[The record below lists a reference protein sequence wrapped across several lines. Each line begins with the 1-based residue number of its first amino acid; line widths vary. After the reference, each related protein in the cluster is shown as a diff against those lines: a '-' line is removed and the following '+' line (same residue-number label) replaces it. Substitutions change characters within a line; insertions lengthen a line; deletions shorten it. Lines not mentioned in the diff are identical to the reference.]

1 MPRFCYFP
9 LFLLWLLAAPASAQV
24 IKGRVSDAK
33 TGQPLPFVNIGVVGK
48 ALGTVTNEQGQY
60 QLTFQESLAAD
71 TVRISY
77 LGYRA
82 LKVPLRQLSALPN
95 ILLSLSPVSLAE
107 VQVSAKNAFRRVR
120 TLGFTGNSETATL
133 TINSKD
139 LGAEIGTVINL
150 KHKPT
155 KVLTTNFNVAYNR
168 VGKFTF
174 RVNLYRLGTDGK
186 PTDEKLLRR
195 EIVVNTEVTK
205 GPITI
210 DLTPD
215 KLILDEDFF
224 LAVEWVG
231 GANAAALQKGLA
243 FSAGLGYTNNDIYYR
258 AVSQDTWQRLSAGA
272 VLAGMQPKLSFFVTA
287 LE

>member
-1 MPRFCYFP
+1 MQRLCF
-9 LFLLWLLAAPASAQV
+9 LVFLLALVATSARAQL
-24 IKGRVSDAK
+24 IKGLVSDAK

-82 LKVPLRQLSALPN
+82 LKMPLRQLRALPN
-95 ILLSLSPVSLAE
+95 ILLSSTPVSLAE
-107 VQVSAKNAFRRVR
+107 VQVSAKNAFRRAR

-155 KVLTTNFNVAYNR
+155 KVLTTNFNVAST
-168 VGKFTF
+168 G
-174 RVNLYRLGTDGK
+174 
-186 PTDEKLLRR
+186 
-195 EIVVNTEVTK
+195 
-205 GPITI
+205 
-210 DLTPD
+210 
-215 KLILDEDFF
+215 
-224 LAVEWVG
+224 
-231 GANAAALQKGLA
+231 
-243 FSAGLGYTNNDIYYR
+243 
-258 AVSQDTWQRLSAGA
+258 
-272 VLAGMQPKLSFFVTA
+272 
-287 LE
+287 

>member
-9 LFLLWLLAAPASAQV
+9 LFLLWLLAASASAQV
-24 IKGRVSDAK
+24 IKGGVTDSK
-33 TGQPLPFVNIGVVGK
+33 TGQPLPYVNIGVMSK
-48 ALGTVTNEQGQY
+48 ALGTVTNGQGQY
-60 QLTFQESLAAD
+60 QLAFQESLAAD

-77 LGYRA
+77 LGYRT
-82 LKVPLRQLSALPN
+82 LKMPLRELNALPN
-95 ILLSLSPVSLAE
+95 ILLSPTPVSLAE
-107 VQVSAKNAFRRVR
+107 VQVSGKNAFRRAR
-120 TLGFTGNSETATL
+120 TLGFAGNSETTTL

-174 RVNLYRLGTDGK
+174 RVNLYRLGADGK
-186 PTDEKLLRR
+186 PTDEKLLHR
-195 EIVVNTEVTK
+195 EIVVNTEVAK

-215 KLILDEDFF
+215 NLILDEDFF
-224 LAVEWVG
+224 LTVEWVG

-243 FSAGLGYTNNDIYYR
+243 FSAGLGYANNDIYYR

-287 LE
+287 LD

>member
-1 MPRFCYFP
+1 MQRLCF
-9 LFLLWLLAAPASAQV
+9 LVFLLALVATSARAQL
-24 IKGRVSDAK
+24 IKGRVSDVK

-77 LGYRA
+77 LGYQA
-82 LKVPLRQLSALPN
+82 LKLPLRQLSAQPN
-95 ILLSLSPVSLAE
+95 VLLSSAPVSLSE
-107 VQVSAKNAFRRVR
+107 VQVSAKNAFRRAR

-174 RVNLYRLGTDGK
+174 RVNLYRLGADGK

-195 EIVVNTEVTK
+195 EIVVNTEVAK

-224 LAVEWVG
+224 LAVEWIG
-231 GANAAALQKGLA
+231 GADAAALQKGLA
-243 FSAGLGYTNNDIYYR
+243 FSAGLGYANNDIYYR

-287 LE
+287 QD

>member
-1 MPRFCYFP
+1 MQRLYF
-9 LFLLWLLAAPASAQV
+9 LVFLLVLGASSAHAQLL
-24 IKGRVSDAK
+24 KGRVSDAK

-60 QLTFQESLAAD
+60 QLTFQESLSAD

-77 LGYRA
+77 LGYQA
-82 LKVPLRQLSALPN
+82 LKLPLRQLSAQPN
-95 ILLSLSPVSLAE
+95 VLLSSAPVSLSE
-107 VQVSAKNAFRRVR
+107 VQVSAKNAFRRAR

-174 RVNLYRLGTDGK
+174 RVNFYRLGADGK
-186 PTDEKLLRR
+186 PTDEKLLHR
-195 EIVVNTEVTK
+195 EIVVNTEVAK

-224 LAVEWVG
+224 LAVEWIG
-231 GANAAALQKGLA
+231 GADAAALQKGLA
-243 FSAGLGYTNNDIYYR
+243 FSAGLGYANNDIYYR

-287 LE
+287 QD